1 MSSAEDLARELKDV
15 TDLIAA
21 QVSAGMCRDDVMQTV
36 FNSWASRLGSCA
48 KFTPKA
54 KTLLTEAVHNGP
66 WNADQRKDL
75 ARVILG
81 GAGSD
86 KKASN
91 RRPNQQAHKFENL
104 IRMET
109 MAKLRSPGSYSRT
122 SRMSI
127 LAAEARLLGIECPD
141 QPTLYRMVSILAW
154 GEGSEF
160 SQTNVHDCMDSIQ
173 TFIKAVPRNKDIEYI
188 QFYAATSELI
198 PDAIKKV
205 AWPNGNLPPELT
217 LPELDTILGLS
228 KMRGRPSPGTKKQKA
243 PAWLDEVPEDRRDA
257 VLAAL
262 HGQSSSSSNTA
273 KPATQPVSKHTGNT
287 APHPVPIADVF
298 RFQAPAPSKAAS
310 ATHMAKKN
318 KDADDHDE
326 DEGEDDGDAEGNADG
341 DDEVEDDDGDEPD
354 LDEFERQLVQ
364 AVKAR
369 RAKGKA
375 AAKAKAKAGA
385 SPVLRRPASVLKK
398 PAAAKAKAASQKK
411 PASQKKVPKSSRWK
425 LLHSKIYA
433 ATRKNELQK
442 HGDDAIAKKKA
453 SAACAKKKKL
463 FFRGELDY

>member
-15 TDLIAA
+15 AELIAA

-262 HGQSSSSSNTA
+262 HGHSSSGSNTA
-273 KPATQPVSKHTGNT
+273 KPATQPVSKNTGYP
-287 APHPVPIADVF
+287 ALAAAPIADVF
-298 RFQAPAPSKAAS
+298 RFQAPAPYKAAS
-310 ATHMAKKN
+310 ATHIAKEK
-318 KDADDHDE
+318 KDAADHVE
-326 DEGEDDGDAEGNADG
+326 DEGDDKGNDEDDAEGDDEGEGDAE
-341 DDEVEDDDGDEPD
+341 DEPD
-354 LDEFERQLVQ
+354 LDEFERQLVA

-375 AAKAKAKAGA
+375 AAKQKAKAGA
-385 SPVLRRPASVLKK
+385 SPVLKRPASVLKK
-398 PAAAKAKAASQKK
+398 PAAATKAAALKK
-411 PASQKKVPKSSRWK
+411 PASNKKVPKSSRWK

-433 ATRKNELQK
+433 ATRKKELQK

-453 SAACAKKKKL
+453 SEACAKKKKL